1 MIRLSKRS
9 GISIWESVLIRV
21 IAVAAALLLCL
32 LLTML
37 FTGQSM
43 ASVFKAMWYGSFGT
57 KNLKWKFFMYTMLLS
72 CIAVGLAP
80 AFKMHFW
87 NIGAEGQLLM
97 GGLGAL
103 ILMKFC
109 WQMPNLL
116 LLLCMALTAIVFG
129 AIWGMIPGFFKAK
142 WNANETLFTLM
153 MNYIA
158 TQLVL
163 YFCTIWEGTLG
174 TVKIGLI
181 NGNRRDPASYHK
193 GWIGQMFRY
202 DAKDNGFMD
211 RDYYWL
217 VLIVAVVVVL
227 MWAYLR
233 YTKQGYEITVVGD
246 SEKTAQYAG
255 IRVNRVYVRSMAIS
269 GGVEGFAGFLAVAA
283 VSRTL
288 TADTAGGRGFTAII
302 IAWLAHNNP
311 FLMVVFAALYTFL
324 ELSGNQ
330 IASVFPKVNNE
341 YSKIL
346 TGIVLFFVLGCEF
359 FTNYRLHFAR
369 RHALAEAEA
378 PKASDEKKDEAKTE
392 QGGAQK

>member
-1 MIRLSKRS
+1 MIRISKRA
-9 GISIWESVLIRV
+9 GISTWLSVLIRV

-32 LLTML
+32 LLTFL
-37 FTGQSM
+37 FTGRAPGRVISEM
-43 ASVFKAMWYGSFGT
+43 IGGSFGT
-57 KNLKWKFFMYTMLLS
+57 SKRLWEFLQRTMLLA

-87 NIGAEGQLLM
+87 NVGAEGQILI

-109 WQMPNLL
+109 WRLPSLL
-116 LLLCMALTAIVFG
+116 LLVLMAVLAVLLG

-158 TQLVL
+158 IQIVL

-174 TVKIGLI
+174 TVKIGI
-181 NGNRRDPASYHK
+181 VNGKDGMPAYHK
-193 GWIGQMFRY
+193 GWIGEMFTGGFN
-202 DAKDNGFMD
+202 DKDFM
-211 RDYYWL
+211 WL
-217 VLIVAVVVVL
+217 VLIVLVVVVA

-255 IRVNRVYVRSMAIS
+255 IRVQNVYIRSMAIS
-269 GGVEGFAGFLAVAA
+269 GGVCGFAGFLAVSA

-288 TADTAGGRGFTAII
+288 SESTADGRGFTAII
-302 IAWLAHNNP
+302 IAWLAHTNP
-311 FLMVVFAALYTFL
+311 FLMVVFSALYTFM
-324 ELSGNQ
+324 ELAGKQ
-330 IASVFPKVNNE
+330 MASAFQLNNY

-359 FTNYRLHFAR
+359 FTNYRVRLAR
-369 RHALAEAEA
+369 KH
-378 PKASDEKKDEAKTE
+378 K
-392 QGGAQK
+392 GGAAK

>member
-1 MIRLSKRS
+1 MIRISKRD
-9 GISIWESVLIRV
+9 GISVLGSVSVRLIAIV
-21 IAVAAALLLCL
+21 SALFVCL

-37 FTGQSM
+37 FTGQDMLSIFNEM
-43 ASVFKAMWYGSFGT
+43 LYGSFGT
-57 KNLKWKFFMYTMLLS
+57 DTLIWKFIVYTMLLS

-109 WQMPNLL
+109 WQLPSLL
-116 LLLCMALTAIVFG
+116 LIVLMALAAILLG
-129 AIWGMIPGFFKAK
+129 ALWGMIPGFFKAK

-158 TQLVL
+158 TQIVL
-163 YFCTIWEGTLG
+163 YFCTIWEGTKG
-174 TVKIGLI
+174 TVKIGVV
-181 NGNRRDPASYHK
+181 NGSRKLESYHQ

-202 DAKDNGFMD
+202 NTYDANGSPMFVDNGFND
-211 RDYYWL
+211 KDYYWL
-217 VLIVAVVVVL
+217 VLIVLVVVVA

-233 YTKQGYEITVVGD
+233 YTKQGYEISVVGD
-246 SEKTAQYAG
+246 SVNTAKYAG
-255 IRVNRVYVRSMAIS
+255 IRVNKVYVRSMAIS
-269 GGVEGFAGFLAVAA
+269 GSVCGFAGFLAVSA

-311 FLMVVFAALYTFL
+311 FLMVVFAGLYTFM

-330 IASVFPKVNNE
+330 IASAFPKVNNE

-359 FTNYRLHFAR
+359 FTNYRVR
-369 RHALAEAEA
+369 LAHRS
-378 PKASDEKKDEAKTE
+378 K
-392 QGGAQK
+392 GGAAK

>member
-9 GISIWESVLIRV
+9 GIPVWQSVLIRV
-21 IAVAAALLLCL
+21 AAIGIALVLCL

-37 FTGQSM
+37 FTGQGP
-43 ASVFKAMWYGSFGT
+43 ASILREMFYGSFGT
-57 KNLKWKFFMYTMLLS
+57 GNLMWKFMAYTMLLS

-103 ILMKFC
+103 ILMKFA
-109 WQMPNLL
+109 WQLPSLL
-116 LLLCMALTAIVFG
+116 LLVLMALMAVLFG

-158 TQLVL
+158 TQIVL

-174 TVKIGLI
+174 TVKIGTVNADSTLE
-181 NGNRRDPASYHK
+181 SYHK
-193 GWIGQMFRY
+193 GWIGEMFTGNFN
-202 DAKDNGFMD
+202 DKDFM
-211 RDYYWL
+211 WL
-217 VLIVAVVVVL
+217 VLIVVVVVVA

-233 YTKQGYEITVVGD
+233 YTKQGYEISVVGD
-246 SEKTAQYAG
+246 SERTAQYAG
-255 IRVNRVYVRSMAIS
+255 IHVGKVYVRSMAIS
-269 GGVEGFAGFLAVAA
+269 GGVEGFAGFLIVSA

-288 TADTAGGRGFTAII
+288 TGSIGNGRGFTAII

-330 IASVFPKVNNE
+330 MASAFPKVNNE
-341 YSKIL
+341 YAKVL

-359 FTNYRLHFAR
+359 FTNYRVMFAHKR
-369 RHALAEAEA
+369 
-378 PKASDEKKDEAKTE
+378 K
-392 QGGAQK
+392 GGSE